1 MVEVVS
7 LLLPAA
13 LLWLVVSIW
22 VGIDAAKH
30 SSHDAFVWGLS
41 VFVGGLLG
49 LLLYFNIGRNIH
61 GDSREGATTPNSR
74 TGLVTCSN
82 CQSLEA
88 PSRDS
93 CRVCGDSLN

>member
-7 LLLPAA
+7 LLLLAVPV
-13 LLWLVVSIW
+13 WLVVSVW

-30 SSHDAFVWGLS
+30 SSHDPLLWGLS

-49 LLLYFNIGRNIH
+49 LFLYFNIGRDIY
-61 GDSREGATTPNSR
+61 GDSREMETTSNSR

-82 CQSLEA
+82 CQSLES